1 MGNTR
6 VSSKVAWTHSKHPR
20 TYGEYYPIGS
30 RWKATI
36 LDAGGQYSELFQ
48 IQASVN
54 NVTLY
59 ILLYHQEVNGRFS
72 AQSIIFRTC
81 LETSLILRG
90 DCLIAFDNRRIVN
103 RILNFLEESA

>member
-1 MGNTR
+1 MVQAGPAHMGNTR

-48 IQASVN
+48 MQASG
-54 NVTLY
+54 Y
-59 ILLYHQEVNGRFS
+59 R
-72 AQSIIFRTC
+72 
-81 LETSLILRG
+81 
-90 DCLIAFDNRRIVN
+90 
-103 RILNFLEESA
+103 